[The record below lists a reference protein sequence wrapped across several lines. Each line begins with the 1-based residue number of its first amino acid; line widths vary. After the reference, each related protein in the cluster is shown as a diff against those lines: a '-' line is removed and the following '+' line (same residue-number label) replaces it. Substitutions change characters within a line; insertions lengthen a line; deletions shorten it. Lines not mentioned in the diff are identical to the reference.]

1 LYGSRLEKVEMAEK
15 AGLWCRELK
24 DRDEDVKSFGLS
36 DEVTVLREVVLVVL
50 LRSERGLGMSMMT

>member
-24 DRDEDVKSFGLS
+24 DRDEDVKIFGLS